1 MSHKHTSTVGT
12 YIVVWAVLMVLLL
25 VTVVA
30 ADIHLDDALFPGANI
45 TLAMLIALVKMLV
58 VMLWFMHVKDA
69 SKLTWISAGASFV
82 WLGILFG
89 LTLPDYHTRGHF
101 HGWESPTL
109 KGSYTEAHLHL
120 TDLAE
125 QRKVGA
131 FGDVPQQTGPGLGTQ
146 GK

>member
-1 MSHKHTSTVGT
+1 MSHKHTSTVFT
-12 YIVVWAVLMVLLL
+12 YVVVWFVLMVLLL
-25 VTVVA
+25 ATVVA
-30 ADIHLDDALFPGANI
+30 ADIHLDDAFFPGANI

-82 WLGILFG
+82 WLAILIG
-89 LTLPDYHTRGHF
+89 LTLPDYHTRGQF
-101 HGWESPTL
+101 PGWETPVND
-109 KGSYTEAHLHL
+109 SYTPGHVAL

-125 QRKVGA
+125 QRSVGA
-131 FGDVPQQTGPGLGTQ
+131 FNGSAPQSGPESGTQ